1 MQPLKRI
8 LFVKL
13 SDIGDVLT
21 ATPALR
27 ALRQSLPGVRID
39 VLVPPRAAGVLRGLS
54 SVDEVIVFDKFGYD
68 AMQSVFAPAA
78 LRAAVRFFVSL
89 RGRQHDALL
98 L

>member
-13 SDIGDVLT
+13 SDIGDVLS

-27 ALRQSLPGVRID
+27 ALRQSLPGARIE
-39 VLVPPRAAGVLRGLS
+39 VLAPPRSAGVLRGLS

-68 AMQSVFAPAA
+68 AVQSAFAPAA
-78 LRAAVRFFVSL
+78 LRAAVRFCASL
-89 RGRQHDALL
+89 RGRHYDALL